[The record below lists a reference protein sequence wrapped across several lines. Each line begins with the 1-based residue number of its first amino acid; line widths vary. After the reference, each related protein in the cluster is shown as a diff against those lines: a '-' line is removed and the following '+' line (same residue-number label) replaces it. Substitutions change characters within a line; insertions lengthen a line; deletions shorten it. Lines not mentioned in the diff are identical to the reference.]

1 MANSDQLGIE
11 PYKFEPILSPDE
23 TEGRRSFSAS
33 QTEHVS
39 SLDEWCSCGSCQ
51 QMPSIVDNVCCHGSD
66 LVIPNLED
74 RESILSHPDFDLLV
88 RNPEVLSLSFIQMM
102 MFKRQQ
108 GRAPGHLSNR

>member
-23 TEGRRSFSAS
+23 IEARSFSAS
-33 QTEHVS
+33 QTEHVP
-39 SLDEWCSCGSCQ
+39 SLDECCGNCQ
-51 QMPSIVDNVCCHGSD
+51 QMPSIVENVCCHGSD

-74 RESILSHPDFDLLV
+74 LECILSHPDFDLLV
-88 RNPEVLSLSFIQMM
+88 RNPEGLSLSFIQMM

-108 GRAPGHLSNR
+108 GRAPEHLSNR